1 MRRLVVPALVGT
13 IATLGA
19 AAPALAVNADQ
30 GVRVT
35 LSSKK
40 AGTKKKPTRES
51 LKIAISTTPKDAV
64 PFATRKTVLFFDKNL
79 VFSPK
84 AFKTCTSAKL
94 QQGESSCPQA
104 ARVGS
109 GTARGAAIGQ
119 VQNLKVTAYNGPKST
134 ILLHVTGATPLQI
147 DSVIV
152 GTLSRSSGVYG
163 YKLTVPIPE
172 NLQQPVPGVYAT
184 LTSFITTVRGQ
195 RKGTPYVGLKGC
207 SGGRLRFKGV
217 FTFSDNSVKTAT
229 DSVRCSKH

>member
-1 MRRLVVPALVGT
+1 MRKLTVPALITTV
-13 IATLGA
+13 ALLGF
-19 AAPALAVNADQ
+19 APSALAVNADQ
-30 GVRVT
+30 SIKIT

-40 AGTKKKPTRES
+40 AGTKKKPKRES
-51 LKIAISTTPKDAV
+51 LKIAIATTPKDSV

-84 AFKTCTSAKL
+84 AFKTCTAARL

-152 GTLSRSSGVYG
+152 GTLSRSSGAYG
-163 YKLTVPIPE
+163 SRLTVPIPE
-172 NLQQPVPGVYAT
+172 NLQQPVPGVFAT

-195 RKGTPYVGLKGC
+195 RHGTPYVGLKGC
-207 SGGRLRFKGV
+207 SGGRLRFKGT
-217 FTFSDNSVKTAT
+217 FTFTDNSVKTAT
-229 DSVRCSKH
+229 DTVRCSKR